1 MLSQMTGENITGE
14 YDLLAILKELS
25 KMKKEYAKVHYA
37 MDAVRQKGYG
47 VVMPIK
53 EEITLDTVLLGGM
66 DRGLAK
72 KDMQTMTIGEIVD
85 FAEAWNERQKQ
96 GKEAEER
103 RSKATKY
110 RLATPE
116 EISAYN
122 RS

>member
-1 MLSQMTGENITGE
+1 
-14 YDLLAILKELS
+14 
-25 KMKKEYAKVHYA
+25 
-37 MDAVRQKGYG
+37 
-47 VVMPIK
+47 
-53 EEITLDTVLLGGM
+53 M